1 MRRFRWLLIFPG
13 LLVVALLGF
22 VVWTQTPLGPEPEA
36 AEALQS
42 SVDLE
47 VIENGWWAFVPRD
60 STPSAGLVLYPGGR
74 VDWRSYAPVARAI
87 AIEGILV
94 VLAPMPFNL
103 AVFSPGAAE
112 EIIRAYPKITS
123 WSVGGHSLGGAMAAN
138 FVYQNSG
145 EVKGLVLWASYPA
158 EANDLSQTPVAVLS
172 LYGSEDGLATL
183 DKIEASRPLLPQDA
197 IFTVIEGGNHAQFG
211 SYGEQPGD
219 GNALISATD
228 QREIIVQATVE
239 FIKGLEE

>member
-13 LLVVALLGF
+13 LLVVVLLGF

-42 SVDLE
+42 SVELE
-47 VIENGWWAFVPRD
+47 VIDNGWWEFVPRD
-60 STPSAGLVLYPGGR
+60 QTATAGLVLYPGGR

-87 AIEGILV
+87 AEEGILV
-94 VLAPMPFNL
+94 VLAPMPLNL
-103 AVFSPGAAE
+103 AVFSAGAAE
-112 EIIRAYPKITS
+112 EIIRAHPQISS
-123 WSVGGHSLGGAMAAN
+123 WIVGGHSLGGAMAAN
-138 FVYQNSG
+138 YVYQKG
-145 EVKGLVLWASYPA
+145 DQVKGLVLWAAYPA

-183 DKIEASRPLLPQDA
+183 DKIEASRLLLPQSA
-197 IFTVIEGGNHAQFG
+197 VFTVIEGGNHAQFG

-219 GNALISATD
+219 GIALISAAD
-228 QREIIVQATVE
+228 QRDKIVQATVE
-239 FIKGLEE
+239 FIRGLEE